1 MITIFKNIK
10 ETTTPFHKTI
20 DFVIERIK
28 SGASKDLVD
37 KIRAEQDKDKRKV
50 LKKDLPAICFSG
62 VFTKRN
68 DQAVIQH
75 SGFICLD
82 FDGYQSK
89 SALNKD
95 LKVITQSEYT
105 YCAFISPS
113 GDGIKVIV
121 KVPPSIDSHK
131 GYFQTLMK
139 HYDNPHFDKA
149 TGNISRVCYESYD
162 PSVYVNEN
170 SSVWDKIEEEE
181 IVQHAITEASR
192 TIPITDED
200 KIIKILLTWWGKKY
214 PMVNGSRNHNL
225 YILSMAFND
234 FGVDKSSALNI
245 CLSYASSDF
254 KQIEIIRLVDSA
266 YSNVQNFGTK
276 YYEDRDKIE
285 SIKGQ
290 LKAGVPKKV
299 IRGQLDKEGVD
310 PDAVDS
316 IIQGIAQ
323 DEDIFWKK
331 TEKGGIKMF
340 HIGFKKFLEDN
351 GFYKYFPHGSQNY
364 IFVRITNNLIENAS
378 EQKIKDFTL
387 NHLLSY
393 GDIEVYN
400 FFVENTKY
408 FTDTFL
414 SFLTTIDV
422 YVMEDT
428 KEHAYLYYR
437 NCAVR
442 VSEYEVMCIDYFDL
456 NGYVWREHII
466 DRDFRF
472 VEGGACDFK
481 RFVENI
487 CNKEE
492 SRVKSMESTIG
503 FLLHGYKNLSFCPAV
518 ILNDEVI
525 TDNPEGGTGKGLL
538 MNGISKMK
546 KVIMIDGKSFTFE
559 RSFAYQ
565 LVSAETQ
572 VICFDDVRKHFD
584 FERLFSAVTE
594 GLTIE
599 KKNKDAIK
607 IPFAKSP
614 KIAITTNYAIKGAG
628 NSFARRKW
636 ELELHQ
642 YYTKEFTP
650 LDEFG
655 RLMFSDWDEA
665 EWLAFD
671 NYMLQNL
678 SAYLSTGLVKSSFV
692 NLRVRQFSAETSHE
706 FMEWCAVLPGQQPNE
721 VLTEGIRHYKN
732 SLYDDFIRENPDY
745 APKSKFTISR
755 TRFYRWLS
763 SYSQFKY
770 ECPPLEGRD
779 MSGRW
784 IIFGK
789 EDADST
795 PF

>member
-1 MITIFKNIK
+1 
-10 ETTTPFHKTI
+10 
-20 DFVIERIK
+20 
-28 SGASKDLVD
+28 
-37 KIRAEQDKDKRKV
+37 
-50 LKKDLPAICFSG
+50 
-62 VFTKRN
+62 
-68 DQAVIQH
+68 
-75 SGFICLD
+75 LD

-162 PSVYVNEN
+162 PSAYVNEN

-428 KEHAYLYYR
+428 KEHAYMYYR

-442 VSEYEVMCIDYFDL
+442 VSEYEVLCIDYFDL
-456 NGYVWREHII
+456 NGYVWKEHII

-472 VEGGACDFK
+472 VEGGKCDFK

>member
-20 DFVIERIK
+20 DFVIDRIK

-68 DQAVIQH
+68 DQAIIQH

-299 IRGQLDKEGVD
+299 IRGQLDKQGVD

-456 NGYVWREHII
+456 NGYVWKEHII

-721 VLTEGIRHYKN
+721 VLTEGMRLYKN

-789 EDADST
+789 EDADSN

>member
-20 DFVIERIK
+20 DFVIDRIK

-68 DQAVIQH
+68 DQAIIQH

-113 GDGIKVIV
+113 GDGMKVIV

-299 IRGQLDKEGVD
+299 IRGQLDKQGVD

-456 NGYVWREHII
+456 NGYVWKEHII

-721 VLTEGIRHYKN
+721 VLTEGMRLYKN

-789 EDADST
+789 EDADSN

>member
-299 IRGQLDKEGVD
+299 IRGQLDKQGVD

-400 FFVENTKY
+400 FYVENTKY

-442 VSEYEVMCIDYFDL
+442 VSEYEVLCIDYFDL
-456 NGYVWREHII
+456 NGYVWKEHII

-472 VEGGACDFK
+472 VEGGTCDFK

-503 FLLHGYKNLSFCPAV
+503 FLLHGYKHLSFCPAV

-721 VLTEGIRHYKN
+721 VLTEGLRLYKN
-732 SLYDDFIRENPDY
+732 NLYDDFIRENPDY
-745 APKSKFTISR
+745 GPKSKFTISR

-789 EDADST
+789 EDAESS

>member
-68 DQAVIQH
+68 DQAIIQH

-299 IRGQLDKEGVD
+299 IRGQLDKQGVD

-456 NGYVWREHII
+456 NGYVWKEHII

-721 VLTEGIRHYKN
+721 VLTEGMRLYKN

-789 EDADST
+789 EDADSN

>member
-10 ETTTPFHKTI
+10 ETTTPFHKPI
-20 DFVIERIK
+20 DFVIDRIK
-28 SGASKDLVD
+28 SGASKELVD
-37 KIRAEQDKDKRKV
+37 KIRAESDKEKRRI

-68 DQAVIQH
+68 DHSVIQH
-75 SGFICLD
+75 SGYICLD

-89 SALNKD
+89 SALSKD
-95 LKVITQSEYT
+95 LKVLTQSEYT

-113 GDGIKVIV
+113 GDGVKVIV

-139 HYDNPHFDKA
+139 YYDNPHFDKA

-162 PSVYVNEN
+162 PSAYVNED
-170 SSVWDKIEEEE
+170 SIVWDKIEEEE
-181 IVQHAITEASR
+181 SVQHTITEVTR

-200 KIIKILLTWWGKKY
+200 KITKILLTWWSKKY

-225 YILSMAFND
+225 YILAMALND
-234 FGVDKSSALNI
+234 FGIDKSSALNI
-245 CLSYASSDF
+245 CLSYMSSDF
-254 KQIEIIRLVDSA
+254 KQMEIIRLVDSA
-266 YSNVQNFGTK
+266 YSNTQNFGTK
-276 YYEDRDKIE
+276 YYEDREKVE
-285 SIKGQ
+285 NIKNQ
-290 LKAGVPKKV
+290 IKAGVPKKA

-310 PDAVDS
+310 PEAVES
-316 IIQGIAQ
+316 IIQDIAQ

-331 TEKGGIKMF
+331 TEKGSIKMF

-351 GFYKYFPHGSQNY
+351 GFYKYFPHGSQHY

-442 VSEYEVMCIDYFDL
+442 VSEYEILCIDYFDL
-456 NGYVWREHII
+456 NGYVWKEHII
-466 DRDFRF
+466 DRDFRQIE
-472 VEGGACDFK
+472 VVTCDFK

-492 SRVKSMESTIG
+492 SRIKSMQSTIG
-503 FLLHGYKNLSFCPAV
+503 FLLHGYKHLSFCPAV
-518 ILNDEVI
+518 ILNDEV
-525 TDNPEGGTGKGLL
+525 
-538 MNGISKMK
+538 
-546 KVIMIDGKSFTFE
+546 FE

-607 IPFAKSP
+607 IPFANSP

-655 RLMFSDWDEA
+655 RLMFSDWDDA

-678 SAYLSTGLVKSSFV
+678 SSYLATGLTKSSFV

-721 VLTEGIRHYKN
+721 VLSEGRRLYKN

-770 ECPPLEGRD
+770 NCQPEEGRD

-789 EDADST
+789 EEEENS

>member
-28 SGASKDLVD
+28 NGASKDLVD
-37 KIRAEQDKDKRKV
+37 KIRAEQDKDKRRI

-162 PSVYVNEN
+162 PSAYVNEN

-428 KEHAYLYYR
+428 KEHAYMYYR

-442 VSEYEVMCIDYFDL
+442 VSEYEVLCIDYFDL
-456 NGYVWREHII
+456 NGYVWKEHII

-472 VEGGACDFK
+472 VEGGKCDFK